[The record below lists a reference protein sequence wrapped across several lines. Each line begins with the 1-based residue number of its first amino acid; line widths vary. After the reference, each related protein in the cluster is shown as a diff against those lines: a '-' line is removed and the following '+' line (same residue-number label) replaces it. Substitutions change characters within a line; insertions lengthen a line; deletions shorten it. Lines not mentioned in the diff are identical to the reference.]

1 MENDSVDTENGEAR
15 HLFRYRKGRSGESRC
30 RRDVLS
36 LNARLLQFLC
46 LADMENCHPKVCN
59 PVREGSKRQREPLL
73 ARSILREC
81 CLMPPSFL
89 SVELSWLFC
98 PWLVSLDI
106 NSLCG
111 TYMSGIKAELIGHW

>member
-1 MENDSVDTENGEAR
+1 
-15 HLFRYRKGRSGESRC
+15 
-30 RRDVLS
+30 
-36 LNARLLQFLC
+36 
-46 LADMENCHPKVCN
+46 
-59 PVREGSKRQREPLL
+59 
-73 ARSILREC
+73 
-81 CLMPPSFL
+81 MPPSFL